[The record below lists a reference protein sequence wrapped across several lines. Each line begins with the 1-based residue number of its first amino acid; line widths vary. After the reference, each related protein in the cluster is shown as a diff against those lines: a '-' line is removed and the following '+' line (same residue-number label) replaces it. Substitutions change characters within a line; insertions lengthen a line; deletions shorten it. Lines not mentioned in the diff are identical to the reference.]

1 VKTDETLNQGDIVT
15 LAKQIKNLSPGKMRT
30 LTVPLGDTNGYY
42 PGLGSVVI
50 WDETLAPDLFNR
62 MKNDLPIVD
71 EVTPSP
77 SASNKS
83 KNQKESSKNSSTVI
97 DKFKTRTANENP
109 CGELK

>member
-1 VKTDETLNQGDIVT
+1 
-15 LAKQIKNLSPGKMRT
+15 MRT

-77 SASNKS
+77 SATSKS
-83 KNQKESSKNSSTVI
+83 KNQGQSGKSSTKNSSTII
-97 DKFKTRTANENP
+97 DKFKSRTANENP
-109 CGELK
+109 CGALK